1 MLILASRS
9 PQRRALIAVLGLPF
23 RVVASGFEENG
34 PGGEPRDRV
43 LANAEGKARDVVA
56 RSGVPSGG
64 AVVAADTEV
73 VLDGQTLGKPADRD
87 AAAMMLRRLAGR
99 EHTVMTA
106 VVVVGGEARHSRVEE
121 ATVAVRPLSEA
132 ALNWYLDTGEWRER
146 AGGYAIQGAG
156 AVIVSGI
163 TGDPATVIGLPVGA
177 VAELLGEL
185 DLGPFAEPTKT
196 VPLE

>member
-9 PQRRALIAVLGLPF
+9 PQRRALIATLGLSF

-34 PGGEPRDRV
+34 PGDTPRERV
-43 LANAEGKARDVVA
+43 LANAEGKAWDVVA
-56 RSGVPSGG
+56 RTGVPAGG
-64 AVVAADTEV
+64 AVIAADTEV
-73 VLDGQTLGKPADRD
+73 VLDGRTLGKPADRD
-87 AAAMMLRRLAGR
+87 AAAVMLRRLAER
-99 EHTVMTA
+99 EHIVMTA
-106 VVVVGGEARHSRVEE
+106 IVVVGADGQRSRVEE
-121 ATVAVRPLSEA
+121 ATVEVRALSDA
-132 ALNWYLDTGEWRER
+132 ALGWYLDTGEWRER

-185 DLGPFAEPTKT
+185 GLGPFAEPTRP